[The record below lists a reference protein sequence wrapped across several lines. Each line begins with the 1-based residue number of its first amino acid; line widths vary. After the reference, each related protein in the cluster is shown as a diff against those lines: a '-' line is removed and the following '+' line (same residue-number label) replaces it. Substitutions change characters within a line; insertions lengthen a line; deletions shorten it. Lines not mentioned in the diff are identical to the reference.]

1 MAKVTQATI
10 AKIHGV
16 SRQAVGCAL
25 GLYTNSNIKLN
36 AETRDKIRRTA
47 EELGYRPNRLAQL
60 ISGRPSGVIG
70 VLNFGGV
77 AQMSAQCALAV
88 ANAVHAAGYQLMLY
102 DATWY
107 EDSDIGNVVTALL
120 DFKVEGILLI
130 SPTSWMPESAITA
143 IQKSGTPVVA
153 IGGGIHLQGVPVV
166 ESDYTQDAFALTSG
180 LLDAGFQS
188 LLFLTDTQATWNDK
202 NPHSPRL
209 QRIEG
214 FRKAI
219 LERGGMVRDSPA
231 RGRQTGILGEVYA
244 ASLHTDWTDPY
255 KIGENAMLHIL
266 ARKVLPEVVLCSNDD
281 WAAGAMK
288 ACGESGLR
296 VPDDI
301 AIAGNDGNLISGYG
315 LVPLTTVHLSLDE
328 LAKAATDILHARISG
343 KDTSHSATVKKI
355 PGTLVWRASTA
366 TSREGEAPSEP

>member
-1 MAKVTQATI
+1 MPKVTQATI

-36 AETRDKIRRTA
+36 AETRDEIRKTA
-47 EELGYRPNRLAQL
+47 EDLGYRPNRLAQL
-60 ISGRPSGVIG
+60 ISGRRSGVIG

-88 ANAVHAAGYQLMLY
+88 ANAVHGAGYQLMLY

-107 EDSDIGNVVTALL
+107 EDTDIGNVVTSLI

-130 SPTSWMPESAITA
+130 SPTNWMPRSALES

-166 ESDYTQDAFALTSG
+166 ESDYAQDAFELTSG
-180 LLDAGFQS
+180 LLDAGYRS
-188 LLFLTDTQATWNDK
+188 LLFLSDFQTAMNEK
-202 NPHSPRL
+202 NPHNPRL
-209 QRIEG
+209 QRMEG
-214 FRKAI
+214 FRRAI
-219 LERGGMVRDSPA
+219 LERGGVIAESPA
-231 RGRQTGILGEVYA
+231 RSQPDGILGEVYA
-244 ASLHTDWTDPY
+244 ASLRTDWTDPY
-255 KIGENAMLHIL
+255 KIGEHGMLHIL
-266 ARKVLPEVVLCSNDD
+266 ARKELPEVVLCSNDD

-296 VPDDI
+296 VPEDI
-301 AIAGNDGNLISGYG
+301 GIAGNDGNLISGYG

-328 LAKAATDILHARISG
+328 LAKEATDMLHGMITG
-343 KDTSHSATVKKI
+343 KDTAPSAVVKKI
-355 PGTLVWRASTA
+355 PGKLVWRASTRNRNA
-366 TSREGEAPSEP
+366 